1 MKPLILPF
9 LTVVLLSLIL
19 TTCYYDTEE
28 ALYPSLSSAC
38 DTVNVTFSG
47 TISSIMANNCLSCHS
62 NTRAATAGN
71 NIRLENYADVQAR
84 VVSVVGSINH
94 SGAYSPMPKNG
105 DKIKFCSIAQFDI
118 WVRNGTPD
126 N

>member
-1 MKPLILPF
+1 
-9 LTVVLLSLIL
+9 
-19 TTCYYDTEE
+19 
-28 ALYPSLSSAC
+28 
-38 DTVNVTFSG
+38 
-47 TISSIMANNCLSCHS
+47 MANNCLSCHS